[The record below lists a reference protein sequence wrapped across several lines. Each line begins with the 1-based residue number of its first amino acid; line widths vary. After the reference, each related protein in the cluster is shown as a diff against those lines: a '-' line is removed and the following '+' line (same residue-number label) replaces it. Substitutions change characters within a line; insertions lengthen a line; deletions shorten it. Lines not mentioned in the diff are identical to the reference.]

1 MILDTDLSPLLHNM
15 STPPKSVVKFDGLSG
30 LVRNPT
36 AEGSAAPPA
45 GEVGPRLFGTPVRFD
60 LPPEL
65 RRLKPAGLLRRLEP
79 ASKLRS
85 SVACEARVQE
95 LIEQRVAALPLPE
108 GCIVIVP
115 NDRHPILWDDLLT
128 ALAVLAKCTDTVWL
142 RGKTPSLLSATQRGT
157 VSLLVPPGFAVH
169 LPVAAPR
176 SPSRPLLGR
185 RRQLQRR
192 RFRGSRTPR

>member
-1 MILDTDLSPLLHNM
+1 MSIQNDLGSVLHNM
-15 STPPKSVVKFDGLSG
+15 STPPKSVVKFEGLGG
-30 LVRNPT
+30 LARNPT
-36 AEGSAAPPA
+36 AEGATAPPLGDTA
-45 GEVGPRLFGTPVRFD
+45 PRVFGTPVRFV

-85 SVACEARVQE
+85 SAAREARLEE
-95 LIEQRVAALPLPE
+95 LIEERAAALPLPE

-142 RGKTPSLLSATQRGT
+142 RGKTPSLLSAIQRGT
-157 VSLLVPPGFAVH
+157 VSLLVPPAFAVH
-169 LPVAAPR
+169 LPAAPPP
-176 SPSRPLLGR
+176 SPSQPAIGDRHD
-185 RRQLQRR
+185 Q
-192 RFRGSRTPR
+192 